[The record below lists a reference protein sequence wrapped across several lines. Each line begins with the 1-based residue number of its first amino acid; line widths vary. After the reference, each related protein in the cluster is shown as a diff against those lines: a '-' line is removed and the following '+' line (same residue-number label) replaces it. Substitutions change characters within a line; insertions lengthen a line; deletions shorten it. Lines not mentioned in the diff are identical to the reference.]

1 MFHRIVHANDGSEN
15 SLSALRAA
23 IDLARL
29 AEATLDVILVAESF
43 PNPSLIAEVAE
54 HDVAERRR
62 IQRRKTIVERVAAR
76 RGVKIAIHVF
86 AGHPVERIVQFAL
99 EQGADLLVI
108 GATEHADLWERIF
121 GRRSDRMTHRVSCS
135 VLIVREGGHDVF

>member
-1 MFHRIVHANDGSEN
+1 MFRRIVHANDGSEN

-43 PNPSLIAEVAE
+43 PNPGLIAEAVE
-54 HDVAERRR
+54 HDAAERRR
-62 IQRRKTIVERVAAR
+62 IQRRKTIAERVAQR

-86 AGHPVERIVQFAL
+86 AGHPVERIVQFAF

-108 GATEHADLWERIF
+108 GATEHVDLWERIF
-121 GRRSDRMTHRVSCS
+121 GRRSDRMTHQASCS
-135 VLIVREGGHDVF
+135 VLIVREGGHDAF